1 MSRPSVAGF
10 LLSPP
15 GTAEAEEAGARGK
28 RVPRRSPLGFLPRFF
43 QFFVPRSG
51 RRPNIHGTRGR
62 CQAPSAFPPK
72 GCGGPAARAPSGA
85 LCADARF
92 DRPSRASALA
102 SLSPSRAGGRG
113 ARRQRV
119 LATPGADSHVTSCP
133 LTASAPWQL
142 ETVRGSVLLRPRA
155 QVTAEATASGDMSVR
170 EKFLRDGAERWGGAP
185 ASGTGVAWAA

>member
-1 MSRPSVAGF
+1 MKASGSEAKGHPEHDVVPDSGFMSRPSVAGF

-28 RVPRRSPLGFLPRFF
+28 RVSPNISARLPSSVLLILCS
-43 QFFVPRSG
+43 QEWEAACQ
-51 RRPNIHGTRGR
+51 RPNLRGTRGR

-113 ARRQRV
+113 APEAAGPRHAGGRFARHPRFLVSPDRV
-119 LATPGADSHVTSCP
+119 GTVAARDRAWLCPTEAQGA
-133 LTASAPWQL
+133 
-142 ETVRGSVLLRPRA
+142 
-155 QVTAEATASGDMSVR
+155 GD
-170 EKFLRDGAERWGGAP
+170 GG
-185 ASGTGVAWAA
+185 GYCVW